1 MAQVN
6 VIGRITADLELK
18 TSEKSNPY
26 VRFDIAENI
35 GSRQTLHTQ
44 YFQVCAWGED
54 ANRLMKAHAKKGS
67 LIWVTG
73 SLELEPYT
81 KRDGISIESVM
92 ERKGNIPVFMIG
104 SKLFKD
110 VWRAPLIQEY
120 PPLLYRPAEKTLPH
134 CSECKYCYSVRQGK
148 RGLWRAC
155 RHYKIVRQD
164 KDSGGRHIPGRYA
177 AVSPQ
182 WCPKRP
188 ETNWRFT
195 KRV

>member
-18 TSEKSNPY
+18 TSEKSTPY

-73 SLELEPYT
+73 SLEREPYT
-81 KRDGISIESVM
+81 KRDGISIDKRMKILLDNWGFV
-92 ERKGNIPVFMIG
+92 PVG
-104 SKLFKD
+104 RVGASKQEPTPPDPKLPPK
-110 VWRAPLIQEY
+110 QEY
-120 PPLLYRPAEKTLPH
+120 DGIDGERDALP
-134 CSECKYCYSVRQGK
+134 G
-148 RGLWRAC
+148 
-155 RHYKIVRQD
+155 
-164 KDSGGRHIPGRYA
+164 
-177 AVSPQ
+177 
-182 WCPKRP
+182 
-188 ETNWRFT
+188 
-195 KRV
+195 

>member
-1 MAQVN
+1 MVQCHIAQSVKFVIQCRQYGSALMGEGIVCRHFFRRMAQVN

-81 KRDGISIESVM
+81 KRDGISIDKRMKILLDNWGFVPVGRVGASKQEPTPPDP
-92 ERKGNIPVFMIG
+92 KIPP
-104 SKLFKD
+104 K
-110 VWRAPLIQEY
+110 QEY
-120 PPLLYRPAEKTLPH
+120 DGIDGERDALP
-134 CSECKYCYSVRQGK
+134 G
-148 RGLWRAC
+148 
-155 RHYKIVRQD
+155 
-164 KDSGGRHIPGRYA
+164 
-177 AVSPQ
+177 
-182 WCPKRP
+182 
-188 ETNWRFT
+188 
-195 KRV
+195 